1 MALTAKK
8 VERTKTPGRY
18 RDSGGDGVKGLLL
31 QITHKGAKSWVLR
44 YELNGRERMMGIG
57 SAFTFTLAQARERAR
72 AARRLLSDGVDP
84 LTSRQAERAAARL
97 AEERKLTFKEATQK
111 YFDQHEAKWRS
122 ARHREQFINSLST
135 YAFPVLGSMD
145 VATIE
150 TADVLRAV
158 EPVWKTKA
166 ITADRVRS
174 RIEQVLD
181 WAVVRGH
188 RPPGTNAA
196 RWKGHLDQV
205 LPAPSKLAPTEH
217 HPAMDYR
224 EVPAFVREL
233 RAKEDVAARALEFL
247 ILCAAR
253 TGEVIPGAT
262 WSEIDFQARTW
273 TVPGNR
279 MKKGKEH
286 RVPLSEAALALLK
299 ALPREK
305 GNPHLFIGSRSAT
318 AQNRRVL
325 LRVLRAMGQDAIT
338 VHGFRSSFRDWA
350 GETTAFP
357 HDVCEAA
364 LAHVRG
370 DATVKAYARGD
381 LFEKRRKL
389 MEAWA
394 AHCAKPAAKGGNVVA
409 IKRASGSH

>member
-18 RDSGGDGVKGLLL
+18 RDSGGEGVKGLLL

-44 YELNGRERMMGIG
+44 YELNGHERMMGLG
-57 SAFTFTLAQARERAR
+57 SAFEFSLAQARERAR
-72 AARRLLSDGVDP
+72 AARRLLADGVDP
-84 LTSRQAERAAARL
+84 LTSRNAERDAARL

-111 YFDQHEAKWRS
+111 YFNQHESKWRS
-122 ARHREQFINSLST
+122 ARHREQFANSLRD
-135 YAFPVLGSMD
+135 YAFPVLGNMD
-145 VATIE
+145 VATIA
-150 TADVLRAV
+150 TSDVLRAV
-158 EPVWKTKA
+158 EPIWKSKA

-196 RWKGHLDQV
+196 RWRGHLDQV
-205 LPAPSKLAPTEH
+205 LPAPSKLAPTVH

-224 EVPAFVREL
+224 ELPAFVREL
-233 RAKEDVAARALEFL
+233 RAKENVAARALEFL
-247 ILCAAR
+247 ILTAAR
-253 TGEVIPGAT
+253 TGEVMGAR
-262 WSEIDFQARTW
+262 WDEIDFQARTW

-305 GNPHLFIGSRSAT
+305 GNPHLFVGSRDAA

-325 LRVLRAMGQDAIT
+325 LRVLGAMGQDEVT

-350 GETTAFP
+350 GETTAFA
-357 HDVCEAA
+357 HDICEAA
-364 LAHVRG
+364 LGHVRG
-370 DATVKAYARGD
+370 DATVVAYARGD

-389 MEAWA
+389 MEGWSK
-394 AHCAKPAAKGGNVVA
+394 HCAAPPALKRKGGNVVA
-409 IKRASGSH
+409 LRETA